1 MASANGYSMTLV
13 MQKQE
18 DDGNGRNS
26 TLFYRLDDTNN
37 QIDPI
42 IKGWE
47 DAGYI
52 VESVSFVRGGWSG
65 VR

>member
-1 MASANGYSMTLV
+1 MASENGYSMTLV
-13 MQKQE
+13 MQKPE
-18 DDGNGRNS
+18 TGKVS
-26 TLFYRLDDTNN
+26 TLFYRLDDTNSN
-37 QIDPI
+37 IDPI

-47 DAGYI
+47 DAGYV

>member
-1 MASANGYSMTLV
+1 MASENGYSMTLV
-13 MQKQE
+13 MQKPE
-18 DDGNGRNS
+18 TPETGNVS
-26 TLFYRLDDTNN
+26 TLFYRLDDTNSN
-37 QIDPI
+37 IDPI

>member
-1 MASANGYSMTLV
+1 MASENGYSMTLV
-13 MQKQE
+13 MQKPE
-18 DDGNGRNS
+18 TSKVS
-26 TLFYRLDDTNN
+26 TLFYRLDDTNSN
-37 QIDPI
+37 IDPI

-47 DAGYI
+47 DAGYV